1 MHIAAHGTSVSS
13 DVDRASHQEAHDPKP
28 QINQGL
34 GTWLV
39 LSFVSG
45 AAVMNGEIAAGR
57 LLAPYLGTNTST
69 WAMLIGTVLGSLT
82 IGNLLGGAIS
92 KRGTAPLWVVR
103 LLALSSLLLSAVPR
117 VLPAAF
123 DAQLDHL
130 RLGNLAS
137 LAFGA
142 AIAAIAIAA
151 PMVTLGALSPLLLH
165 SAASVLG
172 RSPTELGSIAG
183 RVNAAGTV
191 GSLVGTFAA
200 GIVLLPWLGTRA
212 TFDVAAVALAISAIL
227 FGLHAGIRRETRLAM
242 VVAIIALGLAMLP
255 QRSSVLR
262 RGHLVEA
269 FETRFQHVAIVE
281 KNDEIQ
287 IRVNEGFAVQ
297 SFVRKD
303 KALPIRDVW
312 SYYAIAP
319 SFGQIPSPRRVL
331 LLGLGGG
338 TAAEIYRRLYPEAR
352 VVGVELDAGLVD
364 AGRRHFGLD
373 LANVDV
379 VIEDARTFVEA
390 EWRRASGTYDVIILD
405 AFQFPYIPFQL
416 ATSEFF
422 AHTRQC
428 LAPGGVLMVNAGRYR
443 EERGVVFALARTLS
457 SVFPHIQA
465 ADAPTPSNTLLV
477 AADHAPST
485 AVGIDGLVV
494 SAETRGVLRQ
504 IAAQNKAMQQA
515 TWPANTPLLTDDH
528 APVEWLTDRIVWRA
542 L

>member
-1 MHIAAHGTSVSS
+1 
-13 DVDRASHQEAHDPKP
+13 
-28 QINQGL
+28 
-34 GTWLV
+34 
-39 LSFVSG
+39 
-45 AAVMNGEIAAGR
+45 MNGEIAAGR

-103 LLALSSLLLSAVPR
+103 LLTISSLLLSGVPR
-117 VLPAAF
+117 LLPALF

-130 RLGNLAS
+130 RLGNTAS
-137 LAFGA
+137 LALGA
-142 AIAAIAIAA
+142 VSAAIAIAA

-165 SAASVLG
+165 SAALVIG

-183 RVNAAGTV
+183 RMNAAGTV
-191 GSLVGTFAA
+191 GSLVGTFSS
-200 GIVLLPWLGTRA
+200 GIVLLPWIGTRA
-212 TFDVAAVALAISAIL
+212 TFDIAAVVLAIAAIL
-227 FGLHAGIRRETRLAM
+227 FGVQTGIRRETRWAM
-242 VVAIIALGLAMLP
+242 LVAFIVLGLAMIP
-255 QRSSVLR
+255 QRPSALR
-262 RGHLVEA
+262 RGHLIEA

-303 KALPIRDVW
+303 KALPLRDVW
-312 SYYAIAP
+312 SYYALAP
-319 SFGQIPSPRRVL
+319 SFGQTASPRRVL

-338 TAAEIYRRLYPEAR
+338 TAAEIYRRLYPEAK
-352 VVGVELDAGLVD
+352 VVGVEIDGGLVD
-364 AGRRHFGLD
+364 AGRRHLGLD
-373 LANVDV
+373 LAGVDV

-390 EWRRASGTYDVIILD
+390 ERRRGSGTYDVIILD

-416 ATSEFF
+416 ATAEFF
-422 AHTRQC
+422 AHTRDC

-457 SVFPHIQA
+457 TVFSHIQA

-477 AADHAPST
+477 ATDHAPS
-485 AVGIDGLVV
+485 AALGIGGLIV
-494 SAETRGVLRQ
+494 SEETRRVLSQ
-504 IAAQNKAMQQA
+504 LAAQNKAMQKA
-515 TWPANTPLLTDDH
+515 NWPTNAPLLTDDH